1 MPEPRVSGDRRPV
14 EPAMSGGKRRSRRV
28 GWKQCGKR
36 VDSPRRI
43 ELPRKGDDQMA
54 TERLKFRCY
63 RCNQLL
69 AVAPSKAGTVVSCPK
84 CQADLLIPGGEP
96 RARGD
101 GENRAK
107 AEVEARTGVETEAP
121 ARAEAE
127 PRARAEAAAIL
138 GSSQVPPKPAPVPLF
153 MGDDRGRDPTRSRR
167 PATRGPASRGRVF
180 REPDPPATA
189 GHDRRSGSLAGARIP
204 HTRRSHPSRSRLRL
218 PSSLPRRP
226 RASSGRPHRSL
237 CLPETADRVPRPS
250 ERPSRPDEVS
260 SIGPQIEIE
269 PPSIL
274 PPGTE
279 IRRVSEVVLPASVV
293 LAWSLFVLAGIAL
306 AFVAGLMMGHFL
318 WKTP

>member
-1 MPEPRVSGDRRPV
+1 MAKGRLAPADRF
-14 EPAMSGGKRRSRRV
+14 
-28 GWKQCGKR
+28 
-36 VDSPRRI
+36 
-43 ELPRKGDDQMA
+43 PRKGDYQMA

-96 RARGD
+96 RAKGD

-107 AEVEARTGVETEAP
+107 GEVESRTRVETEAP
-121 ARAEAE
+121 ARREGE

-138 GSSQVPPKPAPVPLF
+138 GLSPAPPKPAPVPVF
-153 MGDDRGRDPTRSRR
+153 MGEIAGVIPPDLADLRPEDLRVEAEFFENLTRLPA
-167 PATRGPASRGRVF
+167 PATTV
-180 REPDPPATA
+180 EPTHWLVPEAISTSYSSEPLSPPAPNPP
-189 GHDRRSGSLAGARIP
+189 GPEPLSEMR
-204 HTRRSHPSRSRLRL
+204 PSESFSV
-218 PSSLPRRP
+218 P
-226 RASSGRPHRSL
+226 
-237 CLPETADRVPRPS
+237 PETADRVPGPS

-260 SIGPQIEIE
+260 SIGAHIEIE

-274 PPGTE
+274 PPGAE

-293 LAWSLFVLAGIAL
+293 LAWSLFVLAGIAA

-318 WKTP
+318 WKTH